1 MLTLHC
7 IVRTDLGE
15 DVIVETYPTAEG
27 ARLFME
33 RQEGGPFRVAVLAER
48 KTVNADAV
56 TRSFKTILAAS
67 QAAAK
72 AGV

>member
-1 MLTLHC
+1 MLALYA

-15 DVIVETYPTAEG
+15 EVIVETYPTAEG

-33 RQEGGPFRVAVLAER
+33 RQEGGPFRVAVLGER
-48 KTVNADAV
+48 PTVTVAKSL
-56 TRSFKTILAAS
+56 RSAAGE
-67 QAAAK
+67 QQAK